1 MGGLPVAFVSH
12 GAPLSLED
20 SAWVENLGRWGKSLG
35 EVRSILVVSAHW
47 VTKSLKMGPLRPVPL
62 IYDFWGFP
70 DRFYRM
76 TYGSPAAPDLGDR
89 LSSLIGAGKLLSDPD
104 RGLDHGMWVPLRG
117 MFPEARIPVLGLS
130 LPDLSPQGLYHLGKL
145 LAPLRHEGVLLLSS
159 GGMTH
164 NLSELDP
171 DRLSAPLPW
180 ASDFDQW
187 MAKALVKKD
196 IEALCQFESRA
207 PYAHRSHPSTEHLA
221 PLFVALGA
229 AEGYI
234 RASFPVTGF
243 QWGSLSLRSVQF
255 DG

>member
-1 MGGLPVAFVSH
+1 MERLPVVFVSH

-20 SAWVENLGRWGKSLG
+20 SPWVENLRQWGKSLG
-35 EVRSILVVSAHW
+35 EVRSILVLSAHW
-47 VTKSLKMGPLRPVPL
+47 VTKDLRMGPLRPVPL

-76 TYGSPAAPDLGDR
+76 TYGSPTAPELGDR
-89 LSSLIGAGKLLSDPD
+89 ISTLIGAGKVLPDPA
-104 RGLDHGMWVPLRG
+104 RGLDHGMWVPLSG
-117 MFPEARIPVLGLS
+117 MFPEGKIPVLGLS
-130 LPDLSPQGLYHLGKL
+130 LPDLSPLVLYQLGKL
-145 LAPLRHEGVLLLSS
+145 LAPLRQEGVLLLAS

-171 DRLSAPLPW
+171 DRLSAPVPW
-180 ASDFDQW
+180 ASEFDQW
-187 MAKALVKKD
+187 MAKALVEKD
-196 IEALCQFESRA
+196 LEGLCSFVSRA
-207 PYAHRSHPSTEHLA
+207 PQAHRAHPSTEHLA

-229 AEGYI
+229 AEGYV

>member
-1 MGGLPVAFVSH
+1 MAGLPVAFVSH

-76 TYGSPAAPDLGDR
+76 TYGSPTAPDLGDR
-89 LSSLIGAGKLLSDPD
+89 LSSLIGTGKLLSDPD

-130 LPDLSPQGLYHLGKL
+130 LPDLSPQGLYHLGQL

-180 ASDFDQW
+180 ASEFDQW
-187 MAKALVKKD
+187 MAKALVEKD